1 MSKLVL
7 NNINSGYASTS
18 ALNDNFALIETAL
31 ENTLSRDGTTPNQ
44 MENNL
49 DMNSNR
55 IINLGQAV
63 SNSDALSY
71 GQFLE
76 IVQAEQNLTG
86 IIPITWE
93 FISTGVASYTLPLA
107 SSNAIDM
114 YIVSV
119 NGLIVSPSDYVISTS
134 PQSISFLSTPPAIG
148 AKIVVRLFGKIPE
161 VTPDSIK
168 ISGIRAS
175 TVFTIVGAEQLF
187 ATSFNLTS
195 SSTDVYLNGV
205 KLVYGLDYVVV
216 GTDVVY
222 ITSPA
227 TAGDT
232 LEVVSHS
239 VILAASEDILAVKQ
253 AALDAE
259 AAAALAAQSVFD
271 AAAAGAAAGAIAG
284 AVGINWLT
292 KTANY
297 TAATLD
303 GIFADTSAG
312 SFTVTLPATPSVG
325 NQVYFMD
332 ITSSFGLNALTIARN
347 SEYIM
352 GLDEDMLVNTPNA
365 SFRLIYTGAANGW
378 RIG

>member
-1 MSKLVL
+1 MAKLVL
-7 NNINSGYASTS
+7 NDIASGYASTS

-44 MENNL
+44 MENSL

-55 IINLGQAV
+55 IINLGQAI

-93 FISTGVASYTLPLA
+93 FVSTGVASYTLPLA

-119 NGLIVSPSDYVISTS
+119 NGLIVSPSDYVVSTS
-134 PQSISFLSTPPAIG
+134 SQSISFLSTPPAIG
-148 AKIVVRLFGKIPE
+148 AEIVVRLFGKIPE
-161 VTPDSIK
+161 VTPDSIV
-168 ISGIRAS
+168 IDGIRAS
-175 TVFTIVGAEQLF
+175 TVFTIVGAEQV
-187 ATSFNLTS
+187 FNTTFTLTS
-195 SSTDVYLNGV
+195 TSTDVYLNGV
-205 KLVYGLDYVVV
+205 KLVYPIDYIVTTNTVNLA
-216 GTDVVY
+216 
-222 ITSPA
+222 SPA

-239 VILAASEDILAVKQ
+239 VILAASEDILAAQ
-253 AALDAE
+253 AAASASAASAADASAS
-259 AAAALAAQSVFD
+259 AAT

-284 AVGINWLT
+284 GEGVAWLD
-292 KTANY
+292 KSSAY
-297 TAATLD
+297 TASHAE

-312 SFTVTLPATPSVG
+312 SFTLTLPATPSVG
-325 NQVYFMD
+325 QYVYVVD
-332 ITSSFGLNALTIARN
+332 VTSSFSANPLTVARN
-347 SEYIM
+347 GEYIM
-352 GLDEDMLVNTPNA
+352 GLAEDMVVTTNNA
-365 SFRLIYTGAANGW
+365 AFKLLYSSAANGW
-378 RIG
+378 RII

>member
-7 NNINSGYASTS
+7 NDINSGYASTS

-44 MENNL
+44 MENSL

-55 IINLGQAV
+55 IINLGQAI
-63 SNSDALSY
+63 SNSDAISY
-71 GQFLE
+71 GQFLD

-93 FISTGVASYTLPLA
+93 FVSTGVASYTLPLA

-119 NGLIVSPSDYVISTS
+119 NGLMVSPSDYVVNTS
-134 PQSISFLSTPPAIG
+134 SQSISFLSTPPAIG

-161 VTPDSIK
+161 VTPDSIV
-168 ISGIRAS
+168 IDGIRSS
-175 TVFTIVGAEQLF
+175 TIFTIIGAEQV
-187 ATSFNLTS
+187 FNTTFTLNAK
-195 SSTDVYLNGV
+195 STDVYLNGV
-205 KLVYGLDYVVV
+205 KLVYPIDYIV
-216 GTDVVY
+216 TTNTVY
-222 ITSPA
+222 LASPA

-239 VILAASEDILAVKQ
+239 VILAVSEDILAIQ
-253 AALDAE
+253 AAAS
-259 AAAALAAQSVFD
+259 AAAASAADAAISAVT

-284 AVGINWLT
+284 GEGVAWLD
-292 KTANY
+292 KSSAY
-297 TAATLD
+297 TASHTE

-312 SFTVTLPATPSVG
+312 SFTLTLPATPSVG
-325 NQVYFMD
+325 QYVYVVD
-332 ITSSFGLNALTIARN
+332 VTSSFSTNPLTVARN
-347 SEYIM
+347 GEYIM
-352 GLDEDMLVNTPNA
+352 GVDEDMIISTNNVATKFLY
-365 SFRLIYTGAANGW
+365 SGAANGW
-378 RIG
+378 RLI